1 MHDFSLGN
9 ILSRKLCCRFTKAS
23 SHFPGW
29 IYNPLLSRTTPAVCP
44 AGICASPIFGFFMP
58 LAYYLGS
65 ELQGEF
71 VTLTTVQ
78 ARCPSCQSTEV
89 FYSCTPN
96 CCFNHICSE
105 CQSSFELST
114 SPLPGSGPGLD
125 MDAAGLPPEPDAC
138 SPTAPCAKCQGI
150 RVYQLSDGEA
160 LFCLDCRALLKL
172 GYENV
177 AGP

>member
-1 MHDFSLGN
+1 MAIFRGGFTSLCSPGPLRQFTRQVSAPARSLVFS
-9 ILSRKLCCRFTKAS
+9 C
-23 SHFPGW
+23 PGV
-29 IYNPLLSRTTPAVCP
+29 L
-44 AGICASPIFGFFMP
+44 FE
-58 LAYYLGS
+58 GS

-89 FYSCTPN
+89 FYSCSPN
-96 CCFNHICSE
+96 CCFNHVCSE

-114 SPLPGSGPGLD
+114 SPLPGSGQGLD
-125 MDAAGLPPEPDAC
+125 MDASGLPPEPDAC

-150 RVYQLSDGEA
+150 RVYQLSGGET
-160 LFCLDCRALLKL
+160 LFCLDCRTLLKL